1 MHSFANSSRYRIRCF
16 VTTDQSAAR
25 DRKKPALGQV
35 RFLKQDDSLENRAA
49 RSIISL
55 VRLRQIHH
63 APFLKDF
70 PRFITAAQLRG
81 RLVTGSTVI
90 SAFESTTPQHNCVL
104 VAIEGANH
112 NANLSQARAH
122 TLNPATQTPNLA
134 AACAHTKSYTVTP
147 QTPNLRGTC
156 AH

>member
-1 MHSFANSSRYRIRCF
+1 MTHSRIVHREASLAWCEC
-16 VTTDQSAAR
+16 
-25 DRKKPALGQV
+25 G
-35 RFLKQDDSLENRAA
+35 FLNKIDSLENRAA

-104 VAIEGANH
+104 VAIEVANH